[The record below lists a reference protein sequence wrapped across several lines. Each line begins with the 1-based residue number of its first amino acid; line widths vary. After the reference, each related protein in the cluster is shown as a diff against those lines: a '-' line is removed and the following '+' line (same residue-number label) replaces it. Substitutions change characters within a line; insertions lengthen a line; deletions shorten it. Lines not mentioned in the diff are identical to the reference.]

1 MLRAMLICI
10 LGLALVGPG
19 AGRVALAQD
28 KPLTEV
34 TLTLDFIVL
43 GRHAPWYV
51 ALAKGYYKDAG
62 LNVKI
67 IPAQGTAQAIQALEA
82 NVAQFAFTDVPALVQ
97 ARARR
102 IDGQGRRGQLPEG
115 ALRDFLAQPW
125 RQRHHCRAVE
135 GPRGCE
141 WCGQLHAQG
150 HTGLHEGKGRRSL
163 HGQVYER

>member
-51 ALAKGYYKDAG
+51 ALAKGFVGRGRTPGD
-62 LNVKI
+62 
-67 IPAQGTAQAIQALEA
+67 
-82 NVAQFAFTDVPALVQ
+82 
-97 ARARR
+97 RS
-102 IDGQGRRGQLPEG
+102 GQRRG
-115 ALRDFLAQPW
+115 
-125 RQRHHCRAVE
+125 CRAGGE
-135 GPRGCE
+135 
-141 WCGQLHAQG
+141 
-150 HTGLHEGKGRRSL
+150 T
-163 HGQVYER
+163 

>member
-43 GRHAPWYV
+43 GRHAPCYV

-67 IPAQGTAQAIQALEA
+67 IPAQGTAQAIQALA
-82 NVAQFAFTDVPALVQ
+82 A
-97 ARARR
+97 ARR
-102 IDGQGRRGQLPEG
+102 IVADEPLAGLDLAHVESRCIAASLALLEQRARIADNGRRRVLE
-115 ALRDFLAQPW
+115 RFTW
-125 RQRHHCRAVE
+125 RA
-135 GPRGCE
+135 
-141 WCGQLHAQG
+141 HAQG
-150 HTGLHEGKGRRSL
+150 LVDTWHAELADRPVHA
-163 HGQVYER
+163 HC